1 MAKKDV
7 KAVVKIENQWN
18 RGEINKVEVEF
29 ESIGEIENYLAYNRA
44 YIKEIQF
51 VGKIKKEEE

>member
-1 MAKKDV
+1 VITAK
-7 KAVVKIENQWN
+7 VKIQNQWN
-18 RGEINKVEVEF
+18 REKVEINKVEVEF
-29 ESIGEIENYLAYNRA
+29 ESIGEIEDYLAYNRA

>member
-1 MAKKDV
+1 MI

-29 ESIGEIENYLAYNRA
+29 ENIGEIESYLSYNRA
-44 YIKEIQF
+44 YIQEIQF
-51 VGKIKKEEE
+51 SGKIKKEEY

>member
-1 MAKKDV
+1 MV

-51 VGKIKKEEE
+51 SGKIKKEEE